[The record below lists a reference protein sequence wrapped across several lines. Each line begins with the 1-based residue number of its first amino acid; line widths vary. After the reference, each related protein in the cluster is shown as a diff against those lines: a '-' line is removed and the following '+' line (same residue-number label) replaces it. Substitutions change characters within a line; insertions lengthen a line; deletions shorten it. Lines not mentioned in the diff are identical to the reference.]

1 MAWFSYPPLFD
12 AFTLEKPLEFLEES
26 YPTKTRGMGL
36 PYGGNFMIL
45 YWTIFDWSTHVTDGR
60 TSIQHAKHICYM
72 LSCAKNVT
80 PKI

>member
-12 AFTLEKPLEFLEES
+12 AFTLGKPLEFLEES

-45 YWTIFDWSTHVTDGR
+45 YSTIFD
-60 TSIQHAKHICYM
+60 
-72 LSCAKNVT
+72 
-80 PKI
+80 